1 MTKVAIIGAGKGGTS
16 ILRALQ
22 GIETVQVAGICD
34 VNEQAPGMVLAR
46 EIGVQAYTDIDRILA
61 IPDLDIVI
69 EATGVKKVQQQV
81 EESKAEHVDMVDSH
95 GANLMMMLVESR
107 EEMIH
112 TLHGEAERLAQMS
125 NQLTITMQE
134 VSKVVEDLAANAQS
148 MAVQGIEL
156 IQSAQGAVL
165 RLGETE
171 EVVSIITS
179 IAKQTKLLG
188 LNAAIE
194 AARSGEQGRGFA
206 VVADEV
212 KKLAENSTEST
223 EKISGHSCRY
233 RSICSGDYRQCGRGR
248 QVVQNQAK
256 RTQRWRPALNSW
268 KPCRKNYQPWHSIWP
283 RFLNQASVLI
293 ECITFLT

>member
-61 IPDLDIVI
+61 IPGLDIVI

-165 RLGETE
+165 QLGETE

-223 EKISGHSCRY
+223 EKISDILADIEASVQEITASVEEAG
-233 RSICSGDYRQCGRGR
+233 
-248 QVVQNQAK
+248 QVVQNQAE
-256 RTQRWRPALNSW
+256 RTQSMAASIEQLESMSQELSALAQHLAKIS
-268 KPCRKNYQPWHSIWP
+268 
-283 RFLNQASVLI
+283 
-293 ECITFLT
+293 

>member
-95 GANLMMMLVESR
+95 GANLMMTLVESR

-125 NQLTITMQE
+125 NQLAVTMQD
-134 VSKVVEDLAANAQS
+134 VSKVVEDLTNNAQS
-148 MAVQGIEL
+148 MAVQGNEL
-156 IQSAQGAVL
+156 IHSAQGTVIQ
-165 RLGETE
+165 LGETE

-223 EKISGHSCRY
+223 EKISDILADIEASVQEITAGVEEA
-233 RSICSGDYRQCGRGR
+233 G

-256 RTQRWRPALNSW
+256 RTQTMAASIEQLEAMSQELSALAQHLAKIS
-268 KPCRKNYQPWHSIWP
+268 
-283 RFLNQASVLI
+283 
-293 ECITFLT
+293 

>member
-1 MTKVAIIGAGKGGTS
+1 MTKVAIIGAGQGGTS

-22 GIETVQVAGICD
+22 GIESVQVAGICD

-46 EIGVQAYTDIDRILA
+46 EAGVNAYADIDKILA
-61 IPDLDIVI
+61 IAGLDIVI

-165 RLGETE
+165 QLGETE

-223 EKISGHSCRY
+223 EKISGILADIEASVQEITA
-233 RSICSGDYRQCGRGR
+233 SVEEAG
-248 QVVQNQAK
+248 QVVQNQAE
-256 RTQRWRPALNSW
+256 RTQSMAASIEQLESMSQELSALAQHLAKIS
-268 KPCRKNYQPWHSIWP
+268 
-283 RFLNQASVLI
+283 
-293 ECITFLT
+293 

>member
-1 MTKVAIIGAGKGGTS
+1 MTKVAIIGAGQGGTS

-22 GIETVQVAGICD
+22 GIESVQVAGICD

-46 EIGVQAYTDIDRILA
+46 EAGVNAYADIDKILA
-61 IPDLDIVI
+61 IAGLDIVI

-125 NQLTITMQE
+125 NQLTITMRE

-165 RLGETE
+165 QLGETE

-223 EKISGHSCRY
+223 EKISGILADIEASVQEITA
-233 RSICSGDYRQCGRGR
+233 SVEEAG
-248 QVVQNQAK
+248 QVVQNQAE
-256 RTQRWRPALNSW
+256 RTQSMAASIEQLESMSQELSALAQHLAKIS
-268 KPCRKNYQPWHSIWP
+268 
-283 RFLNQASVLI
+283 
-293 ECITFLT
+293 

>member
-69 EATGVKKVQQQV
+69 EATGVKPVQQQV
-81 EESKAEHVDMVDSH
+81 EVKKAGHVDMVDSH
-95 GANLMMMLVESR
+95 GANLMMTLVESR

-125 NQLTITMQE
+125 NQLAVTMQD
-134 VSKVVEDLAANAQS
+134 VSKVVEDLTNNAQS
-148 MAVQGIEL
+148 MAVQGNEL
-156 IQSAQGAVL
+156 IHSAQGTVIQ
-165 RLGETE
+165 LGETE

-223 EKISGHSCRY
+223 EKISDILADIEASVQEITAGVEEA
-233 RSICSGDYRQCGRGR
+233 G

-256 RTQRWRPALNSW
+256 RTQTMAASIEQLEAMSQELSALAQHLAKIS
-268 KPCRKNYQPWHSIWP
+268 
-283 RFLNQASVLI
+283 
-293 ECITFLT
+293 